1 MWPCLFK
8 GSEACSAQRAA
19 KDWMVVDLKCFA
31 MKVKIL
37 RRNLVCAVKAGA
49 NKVLMNL
56 THMK

>member
-1 MWPCLFK
+1 MWLCLFK
-8 GSEACSAQRAA
+8 GFEACSAQRAT

-37 RRNLVCAVKAGA
+37 RRNLVYAAKAGA